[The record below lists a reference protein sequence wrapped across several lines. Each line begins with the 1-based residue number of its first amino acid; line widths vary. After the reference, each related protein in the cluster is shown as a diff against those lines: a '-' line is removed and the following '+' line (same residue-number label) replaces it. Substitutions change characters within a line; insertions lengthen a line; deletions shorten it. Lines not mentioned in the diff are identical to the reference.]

1 MTFKVFTNDELTNES
16 YHEEKDHISG
26 SSLAEILATSP
37 AKWKFKQHNN
47 SSEALKF
54 GTLSHCMMLE
64 REVFDSTYMRAT
76 DFDEVEGLIT
86 SQTALSAALK
96 KVGVSGTQWKTYS
109 ELVEMMYKSGEDW
122 PIKWLIEQL
131 ESAEA
136 LISGKELVAAK
147 DYDKVIAMR
156 EVLTNIHAYD
166 AVINS
171 PTAQKELSIF
181 GEIIGCGVK
190 VRLDHVDVVD
200 GVVYITDYKT
210 TSDASPRGFGKSAY
224 YHGYLCKMALQ
235 RDLFV
240 KAFNE
245 KRKVV
250 VRLLAQEKTE
260 PYLPMCYTLTDEQ
273 LRIGRLQYMEALA
286 TYKQCKELDIWPGY
300 SNGITE
306 QDLMIPEWV
315 TKLYGE
321 ILR

>member
-1 MTFKVFTNDELTNES
+1 MTFKVYLNNELSNEA
-16 YHEEKDHISG
+16 YHEEQDHISG

-37 AKWKFKQHNN
+37 AKWKFKQRNN
-47 SSEALKF
+47 SSAALKF

-96 KVGVSGTQWKTYS
+96 KVGVSGTSGKGYN
-109 ELVEMMYKSGEDW
+109 ELVEMMYKCGEDW
-122 PIKWLIEQL
+122 PVKWLIEQQ
-131 ESAEA
+131 ESAHA

-147 DYDKVIAMR
+147 DYDKVIQMR
-156 EVLTNIHAYD
+156 EVLTNIPAYD
-166 AVINS
+166 SVINS
-171 PTAQKELSIF
+171 PSAQKELSIF
-181 GEIIGCGVK
+181 GEILGCGVK

-200 GVVYITDYKT
+200 GIVYITDYKT

-224 YHGYLCKMALQ
+224 DHGYLCKMALQ

-260 PYLPMCYTLTDEQ
+260 PYLPMSYTLTDEQ
-273 LRIGRLQYMEALA
+273 LRIGRLQYCEALSI
-286 TYKQCKELDIWPGY
+286 YKNCKETNMWPGY
-300 SNGITE
+300 SNGATE
-306 QDLMIPEWV
+306 QELMIPEWV
-315 TKLYGE
+315 INSYKD
-321 ILR
+321 IIK